1 MGLKGTSILLVAFC
15 LCAISPQLYAFLT
28 IPPRV
33 RFTGVLLL
41 MKDQSRKGLLENLD
55 VIIVKER
62 LTFLLDKMEIV
73 GNVGLNR
80 ATLQRIFPPLV
91 HFVGPDDLIRRLKS
105 PKVLDKVLTIEGL
118 LYTSSRT
125 IFLIGMEV
133 DEDEEADTN

>member
-1 MGLKGTSILLVAFC
+1 
-15 LCAISPQLYAFLT
+15 
-28 IPPRV
+28 
-33 RFTGVLLL
+33 

-55 VIIVKER
+55 VIIGKER

-133 DEDEEADTN
+133 DEDEEADDPVARLDEKDAAPEVDEGGSRRNQLESLYEDA